1 MTLILFAVA
10 LPLLVALLA
19 AVCFWSSGRIERAYA
34 VGTGTSAIAAAIAV
48 EGLLLNVGNGSSPET
63 FYTVANVSDVTL
75 PLAAKTVDVTNVSNN
90 WMAEIPTLLT
100 MGKITFKIFWV
111 MEEVTHRNAA
121 SPAKGMRDLLL
132 NKTLA
137 DWQLV
142 YPDGNSSTDAF
153 KAYVVECSSAMKVAG
168 VFEMSVSLTA
178 NDQNPSFV

>member
-75 PLAAKTVDVTNVSNN
+75 PLAAKTVDVTNGENH
-90 WMAEIPTLLT
+90 LQ
-100 MGKITFKIFWV
+100 
-111 MEEVTHRNAA
+111 
-121 SPAKGMRDLLL
+121 DLLGYGGSH
-132 NKTLA
+132 TSECGITS
-137 DWQLV
+137 Q
-142 YPDGNSSTDAF
+142 GDA
-153 KAYVVECSSAMKVAG
+153 
-168 VFEMSVSLTA
+168 
-178 NDQNPSFV
+178 